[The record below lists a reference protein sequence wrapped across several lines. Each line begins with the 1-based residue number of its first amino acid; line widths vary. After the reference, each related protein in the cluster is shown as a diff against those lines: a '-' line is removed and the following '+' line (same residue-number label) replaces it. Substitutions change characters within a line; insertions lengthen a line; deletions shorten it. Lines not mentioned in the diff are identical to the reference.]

1 MDRTCV
7 ECGVLHWLAECSAA
21 PGSSDFR
28 PLFLMCCGNGDI
40 KLPAIAPPPRQLA
53 YFFKES
59 TSEAKFFREN
69 ICQYNTA
76 LAFTSLGVK
85 IDETVNRGGGGPPTF
100 HIHGELHHRLGSLL
114 PRDGERPVYAQLY
127 IYDSRKALE
136 HWMHRNAG
144 LDVRTMQQLQALI
157 LQNHHWATT
166 FKNASE
172 VFKQTQCREISIQL
186 TANPNCDP
194 Q

>member
-1 MDRTCV
+1 M
-7 ECGVLHWLAECSAA
+7 
-21 PGSSDFR
+21 
-28 PLFLMCCGNGDI
+28 
-40 KLPAIAPPPRQLA
+40 
-53 YFFKES
+53 
-59 TSEAKFFREN
+59 SEAKFFREN
-69 ICQYNTA
+69 IRQYNTA

-100 HIHGELHHRLGSLL
+100 CIHRELHHQLSSLL
-114 PRDGERPVYAQLY
+114 PQDGEHPVYAQLY
-127 IYDSRKALE
+127 IYDSREALE
-136 HWMHRNAG
+136 HQMHRNAG
-144 LDVRTMQQLQALI
+144 LDVCTMQRLQALI

-166 FKNASE
+166 FKNASK